1 MVRKSVTPPVRTV
14 SLPPW
19 RRRRRR
25 YWARRDS
32 IAAVGL
38 SAMMPALSRGALGR
52 PANCMIERMDEL
64 DDDSDMEDFNGD
76 A

>member
-1 MVRKSVTPPVRTV
+1 M
-14 SLPPW
+14 
-19 RRRRRR
+19 
-25 YWARRDS
+25 
-32 IAAVGL
+32 GL

>member
-25 YWARRDS
+25 YWACRDGT
-32 IAAVGL
+32 AAVSL
-38 SAMMPALSRGALGR
+38 STMMPALSREALGR
-52 PANCMIERMDEL
+52 LADCMIERMDEL
-64 DDDSDMEDFNGD
+64 DGDTDMEDFNGD